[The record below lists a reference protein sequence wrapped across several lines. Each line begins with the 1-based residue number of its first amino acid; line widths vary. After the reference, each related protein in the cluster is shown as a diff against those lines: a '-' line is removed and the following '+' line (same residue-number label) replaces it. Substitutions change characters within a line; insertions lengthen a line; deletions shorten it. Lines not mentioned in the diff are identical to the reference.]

1 MSGSFAAAMDALE
14 RSADG
19 PAGFCRPFLAVLPVS
34 GASVSTV
41 GDVLG
46 SETLAASDA
55 LAARLDEL
63 QFDLGEGPC
72 WDAMKFGRPVLEPDL
87 RNRPNTVWPAF
98 SAAILHDDIRSIF
111 AFPLS
116 VGPLRMG
123 AIDLYSVAPVS
134 LDRRQTRQADAMAG
148 VVSRH
153 VLRHALT
160 AVGQED
166 GGTGTA
172 YSRRL
177 LHQATGVV
185 LAQLDISADD
195 ARLVIQGHAFAESRP
210 VMEVAQDILDGLL
223 NFSRQDA
230 GIEAS
235 E

>member
-14 RSADG
+14 RSADA
-19 PAGFCRPFLAVLPVS
+19 PAGFCRPFLDLLPVS

-41 GDVLG
+41 GDLLG
-46 SETLAASDA
+46 SETLAASDE

-72 WDAMKFGRPVLEPDL
+72 WDAMKLGRAVLEPDL
-87 RNRPNTVWPAF
+87 RNHPNTVWPAF
-98 SAAILHDDIRSIF
+98 TAAVLHDDVRSIF

-123 AIDLYSVAPVS
+123 AIDLYSIAPVS

-153 VLRHALT
+153 VLRQALT

-166 GGTGTA
+166 DGFGNA

-195 ARLVIQGHAFAESRP
+195 ARLVIQGRAFAESRP
-210 VMEVAQDILDGLL
+210 VMDVAQDTLDGRLDL
-223 NFSRQDA
+223 TRQDD

>member
-1 MSGSFAAAMDALE
+1 MSGAFDEAMDALE
-14 RSADG
+14 RSAAA
-19 PAGFCRPFLAVLPVS
+19 PAEFCRPFLDVLPVS

-41 GDVLG
+41 GELLG
-46 SETLAASDA
+46 SETLSASDA

-72 WDAMKFGRPVLEPDL
+72 WDAVKLGRPVLEPDL
-87 RNRPNTVWPAF
+87 RTRPNTVWPAF
-98 SAAILHDDIRSIF
+98 TAAVLHEDVRSIF

-123 AIDLYSVAPVS
+123 AVDLYSVAPVS
-134 LDRRQTRQADAMAG
+134 LDRRQTRQADALAG

-153 VLRHALT
+153 VLRQAIG
-160 AVGQED
+160 AIDQEAEGPD
-166 GGTGTA
+166 NA

-195 ARLVIQGHAFAESRP
+195 ARLVIQGRAFAESRP
-210 VMEVAQDILDGLL
+210 VMEVAQDVLDGRLD
-223 NFSRQDA
+223 FSRQDG
-230 GIEAS
+230 GIEVS